1 MKKNIINIEEMSDS
15 KEVYGRRPNP
25 FIAGFIY
32 CLVALLAAGVVYS
45 YFGHIDIVSTA
56 SGVIRPNDDVSTVS
70 SLVGGKVTA
79 VNYYDGQIVREGD
92 DLLTVDMSET
102 RIQLNSLRETADQLA
117 RKIELLNKYLTGLQ
131 TGINPFSA
139 DMQSDEYPYY
149 TQFRNY
155 LANLRNSRET
165 FRFDV
170 EKNKDN
176 IQALTEQIEDLKK
189 QIEGLNAYQKS
200 IEGGKDLAGDY
211 PDYENMYRLYDESL
225 AALKADYEAQR
236 KKILEDASAADTRV
250 ANTKY
255 YLDYYQ
261 QQLNDYNMLI
271 QSVETGE
278 SAFPAGS
285 VSICALLY
293 DDYLIQQS
301 ENQRAYDNA
310 KLTYE
315 FYANGG
321 GTGDLE
327 DRMLGYYRT
336 ALEGYEFFLLS
347 IENGQDMF
355 DETKE
360 SIIYRNEYTTYK
372 TKWDDLTSK
381 YENALSQYESQ
392 LDKVNGLRAQV
403 AELEALIDDPDTSDE
418 DRAQYQSQL
427 RTARTQL
434 LNAELQLTSKKTALD
449 TASTNLKNY
458 EDETLFTV
466 KATIASIES
475 NIAEREMNFNPEVL
489 AYNTATAKTQMESA
503 EAAIDYYQNAK
514 LLEYRNSQA
523 EIAAKITDLQL
534 QKPTATDRDGLLKA
548 LEDAYQ
554 NSVAQKKYQALSQ
567 IGSSLRSLDSELLS
581 AEANLRMYQTTAE
594 LYGSNVDEK
603 GQPIQLSLL
612 TLEQISGIAGELETA
627 KNSQKDVD
635 VQIDRAEEQLKQGTV
650 KAEKAGVINQ
660 LATIVRGDNISSGS
674 VFATII
680 PLNESELKA
689 QIYISSAYV
698 GKVKVGDT
706 IRYNITA
713 LPSNQYGSVTGKVL
727 SISQD
732 AIVQDGNYSGYFLI
746 EGSIDQTKL
755 VDKDSNVGRV
765 VVGMQVEAKIVTERK
780 SIMNYLL
787 EKINIL

>member
-45 YFGHIDIVSTA
+45 FLGHIDIVSTA
-56 SGVIRPNDDVSTVS
+56 SGVIRPNEDVSTVS
-70 SLVGGKVTA
+70 SLVGGKVTS

-165 FRFDV
+165 IRFDV

-176 IQALTEQIEDLKK
+176 IQGLTEQIEDLKK
-189 QIEGLNAYQKS
+189 QIDGLNAYQES
-200 IEGGKDLAGDY
+200 IESGKDLAGDY

-236 KKILEDASAADTRV
+236 KKILEDASAADTQA
-250 ANTKY
+250 ANTEY

-271 QSVETGE
+271 QSVEKGE

-285 VSICALLY
+285 NSICVLMF
-293 DDYLIQQS
+293 DDYLINQE
-301 ENQRAYDNA
+301 ENRRNYENA
-310 KLTYE
+310 KLAYD

-321 GTGDLE
+321 GVGE
-327 DRMLGYYRT
+327 LGEKVLSFYRI
-336 ALEGYEFFLLS
+336 LKEGYEYYKLS
-347 IENGQDMF
+347 VENDQDMF
-355 DETKE
+355 DETRD
-360 SIIYRNEYTTYK
+360 SIIYRPEYQQYK
-372 TKWDDLTSK
+372 KQYDDLVEKCETAQTRYDDLLTSLESNRNRLAQLEEKKETSGLTMKEELEYNSLKSKISQQERDIPVYQAAIETARENRDK
-381 YENALSQYESQ
+381 YKADTLLSLSQTIFQ
-392 LDKVNGLRAQV
+392 ID
-403 AELEALIDDPDTSDE
+403 AEMAEKE
-418 DRAQYQSQL
+418 
-427 RTARTQL
+427 
-434 LNAELQLTSKKTALD
+434 LNLNE
-449 TASTNLKNY
+449 
-458 EDETLFTV
+458 ET
-466 KATIASIES
+466 
-475 NIAEREMNFNPEVL
+475 L
-489 AYNTATAKTQMESA
+489 AYNTAEAKMKMESA
-503 EAAIDYYQNAK
+503 AAVMDYYQNAK
-514 LLEYRNSQA
+514 LTEYRNSQA
-523 EIAAKITDLQL
+523 EIAAKITELQL

-548 LEDAYQ
+548 LENSYQ

-627 KNSQKDVD
+627 KNSQKDID

-650 KAEKAGVINQ
+650 KAEKSGVINQ
-660 LATIVRGDNISSGS
+660 LATVVRGDNITSGS

-732 AIVQDGNYSGYFLI
+732 AIVQDGKYSGYFMI

-787 EKINIL
+787 EKLNIR